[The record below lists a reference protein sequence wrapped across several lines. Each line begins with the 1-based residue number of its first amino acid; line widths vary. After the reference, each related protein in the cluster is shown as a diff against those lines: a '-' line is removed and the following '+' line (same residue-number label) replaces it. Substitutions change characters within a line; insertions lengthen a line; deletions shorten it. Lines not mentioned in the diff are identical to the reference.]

1 MDYCNNG
8 EILMLKE
15 LNEFNLKKFSEY
27 LESGSADDDSI
38 LKIVESTLTRPDI
51 VQIRNNKARKQRD
64 DFIENL
70 LSLTSSYS
78 DEVKE
83 LIISKVNI
91 IKVSEE
97 LFDKISKFIKQCD
110 ISNEPKETQVW
121 SHLKR
126 VESGFE
132 LIHKDLESHLSKLG
146 KPKNKILSPYT
157 IIENDK
163 GSSFSADAASEQL
176 VQYLSIT
183 LQLLSYEFKM
193 FNSGKVVIP
202 NQVSV
207 SDTNVFQAGSI
218 ELLAMSWRR
227 LEDSCQRSIL
237 FGGDIFGCRDDEVQK
252 DARESGVKLSYHYK
266 RNESDY
272 EMFDAISCE
281 RVKKRSLQYYLNILS
296 NPELRKKVA
305 FNIDTVGKLTEHSF
319 LSENEILTC
328 IVLGDIFCVNILED
342 QKDYNGLT
350 LAEWVRSYST
360 FQRISQDIEIGTNN
374 NILSHDYIID
384 LLGSVGIPKDKG
396 EVFIDLITFSQGS
409 KDLYDCPL
417 IKIENGSYYFAY
429 YICSDFSA
437 ANVILSRFSS
447 LEAESSD
454 KGFKFESDVIEMVR
468 ECVGNCESFKFKR
481 GLDEYEYEYDAVFTI
496 DNKLFILECK
506 NRSLSWYNPVKAFR
520 NKKYLFETAEQVLRL
535 KGALIS
541 YPEVLQ
547 EKLGIDVAE
556 YEIIPVIFNCMPF
569 CLKGTHNNVYVT
581 DYSSFSKLLRSSEIN
596 LVMSSKLGQ
605 KVKKL
610 KYKQWKGSKICSEDI
625 INHLNNPIQIV
636 PYIQSRKRSEHW
648 WVGDNETAFTVMD
661 YEVDVPKYERQE
673 KKCFTS
679 TPSETRRGTKSN
691 RKSMIKSSKKKN
703 RRK

>member
-1 MDYCNNG
+1 
-8 EILMLKE
+8 E
-15 LNEFNLKKFSEY
+15 
-27 LESGSADDDSI
+27 DSI
-38 LKIVESTLTRPDI
+38 LKIIESTLTRPDI
-51 VQIRNNKARKQRD
+51 VQIRNNKVRKQRD

-70 LSLTSSYS
+70 LSLTSSCS
-78 DEVKE
+78 DEVKG
-83 LIISKVNI
+83 LIISKVKI

-110 ISNEPKETQVW
+110 ISNEPKEIQVW

-126 VESGFE
+126 VESEFK
-132 LIHKDLESHLSKLG
+132 LIHKDLESYLSKLG
-146 KPKNKILSPYT
+146 KPKNKVLSPYT

-163 GSSFSADAASEQL
+163 GSSFSADAASEHL

-193 FNSGKVVIP
+193 FNSGKIVIP
-202 NQVSV
+202 NQASV
-207 SDTNVFQAGSI
+207 SDTNVYQAGSM
-218 ELLAMSWRR
+218 ELLAKSWRE

-237 FGGDIFGCRDDEVQK
+237 FGGDVFCCREDEVQK
-252 DARESGVKLSYHYK
+252 DARENGVKLSYHYE

-281 RVKKRSLQYYLNILS
+281 RVKKRSLQHYLDILS

-305 FNIDTVGKLTEHSF
+305 SNIDTVGNLTEHSF
-319 LSENEILTC
+319 LSESEILTC

-342 QKDYNGLT
+342 QKKYNKLT
-350 LAEWVRSYST
+350 LAEWIRSYSAL
-360 FQRISQDIEIGTNN
+360 QRISQDIDIDTNSK
-374 NILSHDYIID
+374 ILSHEYIID
-384 LLGSVGIPKDKG
+384 ILDSVGIPKDKG
-396 EVFIDLITFSQGS
+396 EIFIDLITFSQGS

-417 IKIENGSYYFAY
+417 IKIENDSYYFAY
-429 YICSDFSA
+429 YSCSDFSA

-468 ECVGNCESFKFKR
+468 KGVGNCESFKFKR
-481 GLDEYEYEYDAVFTI
+481 GLDEYEYDAVFTI

-520 NKKYLFETAEQVLRL
+520 NKKYLFETTEQVLRL
-535 KGALIS
+535 KDALIS

-569 CLKGTHNNVYVT
+569 CWKGTLNNVYVT
-581 DYSSFSKLLRSSEIN
+581 DYSSFSRLLRSSEIN

-605 KVKKL
+605 KAKKTS
-610 KYKQWKGSKICSEDI
+610 KYKQWKGSKICGEDI
-625 INHLNNPIQIV
+625 VNHLNNPIQIV

-648 WVGDNETAFTVMD
+648 WVGDNETAFTVMN
-661 YEVDVPKYERQE
+661 YEVDVRKYERQE
-673 KKCFTS
+673 KNGFTS
-679 TPSETRRGTKSN
+679 TPSETKRGTKSN